1 MKKLK
6 TNGRS
11 FLIASLLI
19 LGVGVFMASPV
30 SAQYCS
36 LQKSALGYSTVG
48 VLVLKETLHATGY
61 SYSQSGYVSAM
72 WLTTDRCWWPNIVS
86 EERTWKGP
94 AYNGEYAY
102 GSFKVSTGINSPWG
116 VVSLFQKTHVL
127 RLYF

>member
-61 SYSQSGYVSAM
+61 SYSQSGYLSAM

-86 EERTWKGP
+86 EERT
-94 AYNGEYAY
+94 
-102 GSFKVSTGINSPWG
+102 
-116 VVSLFQKTHVL
+116 
-127 RLYF
+127 